1 MQRNIGDNSDNGD
14 FHCLGCLHSYRFDN
28 KFKEHER
35 LCNKHDYSEIIMP
48 AEGKNIPRCNSREK
62 PLKSANIFSLDL
74 ESLSINQ

>member
-1 MQRNIGDNSDNGD
+1 
-14 FHCLGCLHSYRFDN
+14 
-28 KFKEHER
+28 
-35 LCNKHDYSEIIMP
+35 MP